1 MVLIEAAMFVAL
13 GFCIAG
19 LLSIVVLSAVWRR
32 AVRLTRRAVTAT
44 APLSMADTRA
54 EIDALRADHAV
65 QVCRLE
71 KSIERLQQEVTASRI
86 ARTEAEKAATNTRRT
101 LEDRDQALMDAAE
114 LERTLRRTIADQEAA
129 LAAANVRIRNLER
142 DIDGHLNRYAEL
154 EARLSAAAETT
165 SEDDVTPAEASVA
178 EASAI
183 ARTAALESEV
193 ANLRRRLRRAE
204 DALHNAQAAALRPAP
219 ESTRDERI
227 KTLDSKLLDMETRYI
242 AAQAEIARLSLE
254 LDNRP
259 GTQAATAENS
269 DQLRALE
276 AENDALRAEL
286 ASGADFETLRKTLK
300 ALAAEVAADLA
311 DEEDLFPIDGASR
324 ASFEADPE
332 SLAGR
337 ILVARKRQSP
347 RSQERSLHPEDEKR
361 KVEA

>member
-1 MVLIEAAMFVAL
+1 
-13 GFCIAG
+13 
-19 LLSIVVLSAVWRR
+19 
-32 AVRLTRRAVTAT
+32 
-44 APLSMADTRA
+44 
-54 EIDALRADHAV
+54 
-65 QVCRLE
+65 
-71 KSIERLQQEVTASRI
+71 
-86 ARTEAEKAATNTRRT
+86 
-101 LEDRDQALMDAAE
+101 
-114 LERTLRRTIADQEAA
+114 
-129 LAAANVRIRNLER
+129 
-142 DIDGHLNRYAEL
+142 
-154 EARLSAAAETT
+154 LSAAAETT

-337 ILVARKRQSP
+337 ILAARKRQSP